1 MPTYKIS
8 NNSARDK
15 AVKVYGGSE
24 IVKAGKSAN
33 VENPQE
39 FNSEQ
44 IEDYA
49 ALGVVI
55 MLAGKPKMSKPE
67 PKFNK
72 E

>member
-1 MPTYKIS
+1 MPTYKIE
-8 NNSARDK
+8 NNSGRDK

-24 IVKAGKSAN
+24 IVKAGKSAT
-33 VENPQE
+33 VDNPQE

-55 MLAGKPKMSKPE
+55 TLAGKPKMSKPE
-67 PKFNK
+67 SKSTK

>member
-1 MPTYKIS
+1 MPTYKVE

-15 AVKVYGGSE
+15 AVKVYVGSVV
-24 IVKAGKSAN
+24 VKAGKSAN

-55 MLAGKPKMSKPE
+55 TLAGKPKMSKPE
-67 PKFNK
+67 PKPTK

>member
-44 IEDYA
+44 IEDYGR
-49 ALGVVI
+49 LV
-55 MLAGKPKMSKPE
+55 
-67 PKFNK
+67 
-72 E
+72 

>member
-1 MPTYKIS
+1 
-8 NNSARDK
+8 
-15 AVKVYGGSE
+15 
-24 IVKAGKSAN
+24 

-39 FNSEQ
+39 FSDEQ

-55 MLAGKPKMSKPE
+55 TLAGKPKMSKPE
-67 PKFNK
+67 SKSTK